1 MTVTPPSRDKLLQ
14 VAQQLPAW
22 PPILAQLNKLLL
34 DINSGLDEIAI
45 LLKRDASL
53 TARIIRLSNSI
64 MYGGGGAVG
73 SIEDAVSRVGFAEI
87 YRLTG
92 LAAVASLSELNLPF
106 YGFTGPQLR
115 DNTLMVALTMEAMA
129 RFSGEDAKIA
139 YTAGL
144 MRSTGKL
151 ALDRL
156 ARQTRAD
163 AATYTRSG
171 LGNLSTWEHSFFG
184 CSNVDA
190 AVLILKA
197 WQFPASIVESV
208 RQQYFF
214 AEPTG
219 EYVRLATLLNLA
231 CGIVCDA
238 GFSLPGEAAC
248 WEVTAEKLRTVGLS
262 ELHVQEC
269 SEEAVAAFESIKA
282 SLG

>member
-1 MTVTPPSRDKLLQ
+1 MTVTPPSREKLLQ

-22 PPILAQLNKLLL
+22 PPILAQLNGLLL
-34 DINSGLDEIAI
+34 DINSGLEEIAI
-45 LLKRDASL
+45 LLKRDAAL

-73 SIEDAVSRVGFAEI
+73 SIEEAVSRVGFAEI

-106 YGFTGPQLR
+106 YGFTGTQLR

-129 RFSGEDAKIA
+129 KYSGDDSKVA

-156 ARQTRAD
+156 AKQTRSD
-163 AATYTRSG
+163 ATTYTRSG

-197 WQFPASIVESV
+197 WQFPAAIIEAV
-208 RQQYFF
+208 RQQYCFV
-214 AEPTG
+214 EPNG
-219 EYVRLATLLNLA
+219 DHARLATLLNLA

-248 WEVTAEKLRTVGLS
+248 WDVTPEKLRTVGLS
-262 ELHVQEC
+262 EIHVQEC
-269 SEEAVAAFESIKA
+269 SETAVSAFTAIKA